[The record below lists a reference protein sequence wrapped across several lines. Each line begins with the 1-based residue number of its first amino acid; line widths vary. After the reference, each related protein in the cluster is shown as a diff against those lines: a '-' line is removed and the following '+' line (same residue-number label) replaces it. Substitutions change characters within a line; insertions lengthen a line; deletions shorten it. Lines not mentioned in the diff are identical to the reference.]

1 MNMNT
6 KLRFKVIAL
15 LILLSLIAVFGWQ
28 IYWVKGL
35 YDSIWEKTENNI
47 YEAMKMADYKE
58 LFMRIDKLKNDDDK
72 RLPEGIAYNTGFN
85 RNEDSTFD
93 EDSTI
98 NIIGTSAITL
108 DPTDRLSHYLLELGQ
123 MEDKLQILIHQT
135 VDEILPID
143 IAVYDSLLSVELK
156 ERNIDAP
163 FTLRL
168 VQLRD
173 SIPLAYM
180 KISPKD
186 STAYDFGFDERG
198 YDYPVQPKADQIY
211 RLYIKSPEK
220 IVIRQMGGI
229 LLSSALLLLLIILSF
244 AYLLR
249 IILKQ
254 KTVEELKTDFTNNVT
269 HELKTPIAVAY
280 AANDV
285 LLNHDSPISEKQK
298 KYMTIIQE
306 QLSRLTSMV
315 EQILT
320 LSVENRSTFKLKPE
334 IVHVNELLPSLMEQH
349 KLKTDKEIFFKTDL
363 PDDLTIYADRT
374 HLYNMI
380 SNLIENAVKYTN
392 TQQVHITFSG
402 AVSNSENTFSVTDKG
417 IGISET
423 NQKRIFDKFY
433 RVPHGNLHNV
443 KGYGLG
449 LYYIKDIMSK
459 HHGSVSVVSHPGK
472 GSTFTLHFKNN

>member
-1 MNMNT
+1 MNT
-6 KLRFKVIAL
+6 KLRFKVIAS
-15 LILLSLIAVFGWQ
+15 LIILSLIAVFGWQ

-35 YDSIWEKTENNI
+35 YNSIWQKTEENI

-58 LFMRIDKLKNDDDK
+58 LFIRIDELKKTEDEDM
-72 RLPEGIAYNTGFN
+72 PEGVGVDLGLDIDKNKDNSLSFE
-85 RNEDSTFD
+85 NES
-93 EDSTI
+93 
-98 NIIGTSAITL
+98 ITL
-108 DPTDRLSHYLLELGQ
+108 NPEDRLTHYLVTLQQ
-123 MEDKLQILIHQT
+123 MEGQLQILLHQT
-135 VDEILPID
+135 IDTILPINL
-143 IAVYDSLLSVELK
+143 ASYDSLLSIELR
-156 ERNIDAP
+156 ERNIDVP
-163 FTLRL
+163 YSLRL

-180 KISPKD
+180 KITPKD

-229 LLSSALLLLLIILSF
+229 LLSSALLLLLIIISF

-249 IILKQ
+249 TILKQ

-269 HELKTPIAVAY
+269 HELKTPIAVAF

-285 LLNHDSPISEKQK
+285 LLNHDSPITEKQK

-363 PDDLTIYADRT
+363 SDDLTIYADRT

-380 SNLIENAVKYTN
+380 SNLIENAVKYTSS
-392 TQQVHITFSG
+392 QQAHITFSG
-402 AVSNSENTFSVTDKG
+402 TVSKSENTFSVTDKG

-459 HHGSVSVVSHPGK
+459 HHGSVSVISHPGK
-472 GSTFTLHFKNN
+472 GSTFTLHFKNNANH

>member
-1 MNMNT
+1 MNT
-6 KLRFKVIAL
+6 RLRFKVIAS
-15 LILLSLIAVFGWQ
+15 LIILSLIAVFGWQ

-35 YDSIWEKTENNI
+35 YDSIWEKTEENI

-58 LFMRIDKLKNDDDK
+58 LFIRIDKLKN
-72 RLPEGIAYNTGFN
+72 T
-85 RNEDSTFD
+85 EDENMPAGVDLDLGLDID
-93 EDSTI
+93 ENNNDTLKVKYPS
-98 NIIGTSAITL
+98 SVTL
-108 DPTDRLSHYLLELGQ
+108 DPQDRLTHYLVTLQ
-123 MEDKLQILIHQT
+123 KMEGELQILLHQT
-135 VDEILPID
+135 IDSILPIN

-156 ERNIDAP
+156 ERNIDAT
-163 FTLRL
+163 FTLKL

-173 SIPLAYM
+173 SVPFAYM
-180 KISPKD
+180 KITPED
-186 STAYDFGFDERG
+186 SAAYDFGLDEQG
-198 YDYPVQPKADQIY
+198 FDYPVHPKSDQIY
-211 RLYIKSPEK
+211 RLYIQSPEK
-220 IVIRQMGGI
+220 MVIRQMAGI
-229 LLSSALLLLLIILSF
+229 LLSSGLLLLLIIFSF

-249 IILKQ
+249 TILKQ

-298 KYMTIIQE
+298 KYMNIIHE

-320 LSVENRSTFKLKPE
+320 LSVENRSTFKLNPE
-334 IVHVNELLPSLMEQH
+334 YIHVNELLPSLMEQH
-349 KLKTDKEIFFKTDL
+349 KLKTDKEIIFKTDL

-392 TQQVHITFSG
+392 TQQVNITFSG
-402 AVSNSENTFSVTDKG
+402 TATSRENTFSVTDKG

-449 LYYIKDIMSK
+449 LYYIKDIMSR
-459 HHGSVSVVSHPGK
+459 HNGSVSVTSQTGK